1 MSRTL
6 EHGAGS
12 VTRGTIPRDPDA
24 RDDDGAGTGTMP
36 TPLARPRRLRTT
48 AAMRALAS
56 ETALQPH
63 QLVAPFFVTA
73 GRDTVEPIASLP
85 GVSRL
90 GTDPLLREL
99 ERALELGIRST
110 VLFGVVDG
118 SAKDAHAHAAD
129 DPQGPVAA
137 ALRSARA
144 AFGDDLVLVTDVCLC
159 GYTDHGHCG
168 LLAPTPRGLVV
179 DNDASLGRLAAM
191 ALAHAEA
198 GADLVSP
205 SDMMDG
211 RVAAIRTALDGA
223 GFENVGVLSYAV
235 KYASAFYGPFRDAA
249 GSAPSGG
256 DGNGAAEGSAAR
268 SGGWG
273 RDLPVHHDLVPPENR
288 ATYQMDYRNAREAL
302 REAALDEAE
311 GADMLMV
318 KPALPYL
325 DILARLRPRTQLPL
339 VAYFVSG
346 EYAMIKAAAA
356 AGALHEPSAVREA
369 LTGIRRAGADLIITY
384 HGIEALEKGWL
395 R

>member
-6 EHGAGS
+6 QRPAAAPGDDA
-12 VTRGTIPRDPDA
+12 DA
-24 RDDDGAGTGTMP
+24 RAAGTGALP

-48 AAMRALAS
+48 RGMRALVS
-56 ETALQPH
+56 ETAVLPH
-63 QLVAPFFVTA
+63 QLVAPFFVTS
-73 GRDTVEPIASLP
+73 GRDTVQPIAALP
-85 GVSRL
+85 GVARL

-99 ERALELGIRST
+99 ERALKLGIRSA
-110 VLFGVVDG
+110 VLFGVVDAG
-118 SAKDAHAHAAD
+118 AKDGHAHAAD
-129 DPQGPVAA
+129 DPEGPVAR
-137 ALRSARA
+137 ALRAARA
-144 AFGDDLVLVTDVCLC
+144 AFGDDLVLITDVCLC

-179 DNDASLGRLAAM
+179 DNDASLGRLTAM
-191 ALAHAEA
+191 AVAHAEA

-211 RVAAIRTALDGA
+211 RVAAIRAGLDAG
-223 GFENVGVLSYAV
+223 GFENVGILSYAV

-249 GSAPSGG
+249 GSAPSSAGTG
-256 DGNGAAEGSAAR
+256 ESGAATPSTAT

-273 RDLPVHHDLVPPENR
+273 RDLPVHHDLVPPADR
-288 ATYQMDYRNAREAL
+288 ATYQMDARNAREAL

-339 VAYFVSG
+339 AAYFVSG
-346 EYAMIKAAAA
+346 EYAMLKAAAA
-356 AGALHEPSAVREA
+356 AGALDEPSAVREA

-395 R
+395 A

>member
-6 EHGAGS
+6 DREPSPRGG
-12 VTRGTIPRDPDA
+12 VTSERAWPAPVE
-24 RDDDGAGTGTMP
+24 
-36 TPLARPRRLRTT
+36 RPRRLRTT

-56 ETALQPH
+56 ETMVAPH

-73 GRDTVEPIASLP
+73 GPDVEQPIASLP

-90 GTDPLLREL
+90 GTEPLLRRL
-99 ERALELGIRST
+99 ERALELGIRSA

-118 SAKDAHAHAAD
+118 SHKDPQAHAAD
-129 DPQGPVAA
+129 DPEGPVAA
-137 ALRSARA
+137 ALRAARA
-144 AFGDDLVLVTDVCLC
+144 AFGDDLVLMTDVCLC

-168 LLAPTPRGLVV
+168 VLASTPRGVVV
-179 DNDASLGRLAAM
+179 DNDASLDRLAAM
-191 ALAHAEA
+191 AVAHAEA
-198 GADLVSP
+198 GADVVSP

-211 RVAAIRTALDGA
+211 RVAALRGALDAA
-223 GFENVGVLSYAV
+223 GFENVAVLSYAV

-249 GSAPSGG
+249 GSAPSRGAAGAG
-256 DGNGAAEGSAAR
+256 DGAVAS

-273 RDLPVHHDLVPPENR
+273 RGVPIHHDLTPPSDR

-302 REAALDEAE
+302 REAELDEAE

-325 DILARLRPRTQLPL
+325 DVLARLRPRTQLPL

-346 EYAMIKAAAA
+346 EYAMLKAAAA
-356 AGALHEPSAVREA
+356 AGALDEAAAVREA
-369 LTGIRRAGADLIITY
+369 LTAIRRAGADLIFTY

-395 R
+395 A

>member
-6 EHGAGS
+6 ERSAGEG
-12 VTRGTIPRDPDA
+12 RR
-24 RDDDGAGTGTMP
+24 RDDAGALP
-36 TPLARPRRLRTT
+36 APLARPRRLRTT
-48 AAMRALAS
+48 PAMRALAS
-56 ETALQPH
+56 ETGVQPH

-73 GRDTVEPIASLP
+73 GRDTVQPIGALP

-90 GTDPLLREL
+90 GADPLLREL
-99 ERALELGIRST
+99 ERALKLGIRST

-118 SAKDAHAHAAD
+118 GAKDAHAHAAD
-129 DPQGPVAA
+129 DPEGPVAQ
-137 ALRSARA
+137 ALRAARA
-144 AFGDDLVLVTDVCLC
+144 AFGDDLVLITDVCLC

-179 DNDASLGRLAAM
+179 DNDASLDRLAAM
-191 ALAHAEA
+191 AVAHAEA

-211 RVAAIRTALDGA
+211 RVSAIRAALDGA

-249 GSAPSGG
+249 GSAPGAGTAGG
-256 DGNGAAEGSAAR
+256 EGGAPDASST

-273 RDLPVHHDLVPPENR
+273 RDLPVHHDLVPPADR

-356 AGALHEPSAVREA
+356 AGALDEPSAVREA

-395 R
+395 E